1 MFMFKRKQIKFNRYN
16 SVTSQMYYL
25 TSLKH
30 CFLFDFNLEQQLVGI
45 PIVEFYLF
53 ISFLPFIHLEITK
66 KKKKKK
72 KKKRSFVKNMFRP
85 KIN

>member
-1 MFMFKRKQIKFNRYN
+1 MFMFKRKQIKFNRFLNLQNLKVFFLTSYN

-53 ISFLPFIHLEITK
+53 ISFLPFVNLIFIYL
-66 KKKKKK
+66 
-72 KKKRSFVKNMFRP
+72 FFL
-85 KIN
+85 